1 MDILVIGSG
10 GREAAIIWKLAQSAR
25 VDRLYCAPG
34 NHGISRY
41 ASCFPVAAN
50 DIEGILDL
58 AKRLAV
64 DLVFVAPDD
73 PLAMGLVDRLEDI
86 GIDAFGPKQRAAQL
100 ESSKSFAKNL
110 MKQMRIPTA
119 ECVVFSDLEAAIDYA
134 ETCELPQVLK
144 ADGLALGKGVVICH
158 NRVEILQTVHDMM
171 REKRY
176 GEAGQTILFEEFL
189 VGPELTLLA
198 FTDGKNY
205 SLMPTSRDHKRA
217 LDGDLGPNTGG
228 MGAVV
233 PGAELSAYEL
243 SRIESEIVQPTL
255 DGLRLQGIDYK
266 GIIYFGLMLTADGP
280 KVIEYNARFGDP
292 ECQALLPLL
301 ETDLVQIIQAI
312 NAERLGGLDINWRK
326 DSSCALVLASG
337 GYPGDYTKGY
347 PIRGLKQLTDVY
359 LFEAGTIENEEQQ
372 AVTNGGRVLTLV
384 STAVDLNEAISVCY
398 REAEKISYTGLYYR
412 KDIGTV
418 RT

>member
-198 FTDGKNY
+198 FTDGKSY

>member
-198 FTDGKNY
+198 FTDGKSY

-347 PIRGLKQLTDVY
+347 PIRGLKQLKDVY

-398 REAEKISYTGLYYR
+398 REAEKISFTGLYYR

>member
-198 FTDGKNY
+198 FTDGKSY

-243 SRIESEIVQPTL
+243 SRIESEIIQPTL

-347 PIRGLKQLTDVY
+347 PIRGLKQLKDVY

-398 REAEKISYTGLYYR
+398 REAEKISFTGLYYR